1 MKKPVD
7 TPRGYRQL
15 LWGPAAG
22 VSVLG
27 GTTGVATMTSAL
39 ATPGT
44 IPPRSNQVFFYVEAG
59 TVRFRDDGVA
69 PTAQYGMPISSG
81 FEYNGDV
88 SLLQLYGTSNTKLSL
103 LFVG

>member
-15 LWGPAAG
+15 LWSSTG
-22 VSVLG
+22 VSALG
-27 GTTGVATMTSAL
+27 GTTGVAAMTSAV

-44 IPPRSNQVFFYVEAG
+44 IPSRSNQVFFYVESG
-59 TVRFRDDGVA
+59 TNIRFRDDGVA
-69 PTAQYGMPISSG
+69 PTAAYGMPVSSG
-81 FEYNGDV
+81 LEYNGDV
-88 SLLQLYGTSNTKLSL
+88 SLLQIYAPSGVKLSL